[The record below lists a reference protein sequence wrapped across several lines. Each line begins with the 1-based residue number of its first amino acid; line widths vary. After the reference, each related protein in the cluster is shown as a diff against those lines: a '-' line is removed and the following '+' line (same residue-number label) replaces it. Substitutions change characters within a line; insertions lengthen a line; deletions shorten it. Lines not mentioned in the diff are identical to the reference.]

1 MEQELRPYL
10 DHVFIDLSKRSIKL
24 VDSDGFESDPL
35 DFGFDLEGAQGF
47 TAAVT
52 TLAEELDTD
61 MITYLFAE
69 Q

>member
-10 DHVFIDLSKRSIKL
+10 NHVFIDLSKRSIKL
-24 VDSDGFESDPL
+24 VDEEGYESDPL

-47 TAAVT
+47 TAAVS

>member
-1 MEQELRPYL
+1 MEYEPSTYL

-24 VDSDGFESDPL
+24 VDSDGFESDTL
-35 DFGFDLEGAQGF
+35 DFGFDIEGAQGF
-47 TAAVT
+47 TSSVT

>member
-1 MEQELRPYL
+1 MEYEPSTYL

-47 TAAVT
+47 TAAVS
-52 TLAEELDTD
+52 EIVEVLDSE
-61 MITYLFAE
+61 MITYTFAE